1 MADQVVEATPVIVVL
16 PTEIDVTNCGQVL
29 DKLAAA
35 FTPGVSLVIADMTS
49 TIFCD
54 TSGVRALVDAHDR
67 AVTDGVVFRLA
78 IPAEGSV
85 RRVLE
90 LTGIIRLLP
99 VYLDLDEAI
108 RARLS
113 LKPPHHNHRDV
124 VFPGA
129 EDRDDLVAERLDVV
143 TAGGTG
149 G

>member
-1 MADQVVEATPVIVVL
+1 MGDQVVEATPVIVVL

-29 DKLAAA
+29 AKLAAA

-67 AVTDGVVFRLA
+67 AVTDDIVFRLA

-99 VYLDLDEAI
+99 VYLDLQEAI
-108 RARLS
+108 RAR
-113 LKPPHHNHRDV
+113 
-124 VFPGA
+124 
-129 EDRDDLVAERLDVV
+129 
-143 TAGGTG
+143 
-149 G
+149 